1 MRGTTWQRNSFEFFL
16 SNASIIIF
24 FNVTVELYR
33 KTSKFE
39 IFYIFFSLT
48 YLSCSDEKIF
58 LLFSS
63 YYPATFMDKYSFTFY
78 LFHSQSNEDA
88 DSDDDGADIP
98 SVVLPAPATP
108 APLVTW
114 AASLAPPAAP
124 LVPEVSEILSG
135 QYF

>member
-1 MRGTTWQRNSFEFFL
+1 M
-16 SNASIIIF
+16 
-24 FNVTVELYR
+24 
-33 KTSKFE
+33 
-39 IFYIFFSLT
+39 
-48 YLSCSDEKIF
+48 YLSCSDEKIL

-63 YYPATFMDKYSFTFY
+63 YYSAIFMDKYNFTFY
-78 LFHSQSNEDA
+78 LFHSQSNKDA

-114 AASLAPPAAP
+114 AVSLAP

-135 QYF
+135 QYLLSL

>member
-1 MRGTTWQRNSFEFFL
+1 M
-16 SNASIIIF
+16 
-24 FNVTVELYR
+24 
-33 KTSKFE
+33 
-39 IFYIFFSLT
+39 
-48 YLSCSDEKIF
+48 YLSCSDEKIL

-63 YYPATFMDKYSFTFY
+63 YYPAIFLDKYSFTFY

-88 DSDDDGADIP
+88 DSDNDGADIP
-98 SVVLPAPATP
+98 SVIPP

-135 QYF
+135 QYFLIIIVNSNSIQQVVFVHSYCH